1 MAHSKIVGGSTAK
14 RVINCPGSVGLVAKV
29 PYRPAGPAAE
39 LGTALHEAMEY
50 IIQQGLTGGFS
61 AVDAEGETFNDIEIT
76 REHVEVKLNPALTIL
91 LQEVLPETEGLDCQQ
106 EVEVFFQ
113 QNPEV
118 FGSVDLI
125 GRDGDRVYIVDWK
138 FGDGVKVDAEQNE
151 QLMFYAAA
159 AMQTPALARFFEGA
173 KYVEG
178 YIVQPPNFS
187 VCRFEFADLRAFER
201 QLFRAIKQSQFAA
214 PVVRAGEHCRFCP
227 AKVIC
232 PEQNG
237 AVKRLLAH
245 QVQLIDTQ
253 ELAAALE
260 VIPTLES
267 RIEELKALAQTVMEN
282 GGTVPGY
289 KLVPKRATRKW
300 VDEPAAYEAL
310 KTLKLSDEEI
320 FETAIR
326 SPAQVEKVLKKH
338 KLPLPQ
344 EHVVAVSS
352 GNTIAPESDPRPA
365 VLLIGQQLS
374 AALGKLI

>member
-39 LGTALHEAMEY
+39 LGTALHEAMAA
-50 IIQQGLTGGFS
+50 IIEDGLEAGMEAY
-61 AVDAEGETFNDIEIT
+61 AVLGEVFNGIQIT
-76 REHVEVKLNPALTIL
+76 REHIEEKLGPALGTL
-91 LQEVLPETEGLDCQQ
+91 LREVLTLPNTPDCAY
-106 EVEVFFQ
+106 EVHARFEK
-113 QNPEV
+113 NHEV
-118 FGSVDLI
+118 FGSIDLI
-125 GRDGDRVYIVDWK
+125 GREGDRVYIVDWK

-159 AMQTPALARFFEGA
+159 AMQTPALARFFDGA

-201 QLFRAIKQSQFAA
+201 QLFRAIKQSQSAA
-214 PVVRAGEHCRFCP
+214 PAVRAGEHCRFCP

-245 QVQLIDTQ
+245 QVQLLDVQ

-260 VIPTLES
+260 AIPTLES

-326 SPAQVEKVLKKH
+326 SPAQLEKVLKKH